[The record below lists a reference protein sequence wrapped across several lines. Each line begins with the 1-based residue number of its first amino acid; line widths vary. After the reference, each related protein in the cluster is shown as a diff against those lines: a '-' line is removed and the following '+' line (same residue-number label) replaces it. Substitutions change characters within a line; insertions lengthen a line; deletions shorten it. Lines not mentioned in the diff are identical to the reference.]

1 MKQFRDTPYYVT
13 ECGKVF
19 RNGKERSFTL
29 SNKGYKDV
37 GLWISNK
44 RKHEYIHRMV
54 AELYIPNPDNK
65 PCVNHID
72 GNKLNNHYFNI
83 EWVTLKE
90 NSQHSVNVLGKE
102 VRENHRQAKIP
113 NRIVS
118 YIHQCK
124 KVEVIPKYDK
134 ICKNYDVKVSYLK
147 HIYNGHKRKL
157 G

>member
-1 MKQFRDTPYYVT
+1 MKQFRDTPYFVT
-13 ECGKVF
+13 EDGRVF
-19 RNGKERSFTL
+19 RNGREKKFGLT
-29 SNKGYKDV
+29 NKGYKQVD
-37 GLWISNK
+37 LWISNK
-44 RKHEYIHRMV
+44 RKHKSIHRMV
-54 AELYIPNPDNK
+54 AEVYIPNPDNK

-72 GNKLNNHYFNI
+72 GDKLNNYYFNL

-102 VRENHRQAKIP
+102 VRENHRLAKIP

-124 KVEVIPKYDK
+124 KVGVIPKYDK
-134 ICKNYDVKVSYLK
+134 ISKNYDVTLGHLK